1 MLNEEQIDF
10 AEKLKDM
17 EEELEKAWEEN
28 EVLRKQLDSAE
39 QKPETT
45 KMLDNLKNEINHKV
59 ATKTSE
65 KVLSLI
71 KETGIGDPTYD

>member
-1 MLNEEQIDF
+1 
-10 AEKLKDM
+10 
-17 EEELEKAWEEN
+17 
-28 EVLRKQLDSAE
+28 
-39 QKPETT
+39 
-45 KMLDNLKNEINHKV
+45 MLDNLKNEINHKV